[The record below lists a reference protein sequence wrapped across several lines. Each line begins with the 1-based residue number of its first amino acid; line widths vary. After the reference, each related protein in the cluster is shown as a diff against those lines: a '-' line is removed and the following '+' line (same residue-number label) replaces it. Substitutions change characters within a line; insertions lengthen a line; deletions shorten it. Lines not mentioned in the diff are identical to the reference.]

1 MTLAFP
7 ARPDIVIGLVERIE
21 SAHSTWLFDT
31 DRRRFRRLP
40 PEVDPDAPAL
50 EADWEQY
57 YSLEVDDAS
66 GAFTVA
72 LNEDGTRLLRAFRK
86 PAMDDA
92 TQELRLDPGA
102 GTES

>member
-1 MTLAFP
+1 M
-7 ARPDIVIGLVERIE
+7 ERIE

-40 PEVDPDAPAL
+40 PEVDADAPAL
-50 EADWEQY
+50 ETDWEPY
-57 YSLEVDDAS
+57 FSLEVDETS
-66 GAFTVA
+66 GAFTVT

-86 PAMDDA
+86 PALGDT
-92 TQELRLDPGA
+92 TQEFRLDPNA